1 MRLADLVA
9 AAQTCVTQS
18 VAQGRPYPQQLYL
31 GEFGFRQHDNVTLNF
46 VRDLLR
52 LTTRIT
58 QQKRMRPTS
67 TSTTISPAEAL
78 DILPASAVT
87 PTTIDSG
94 QSLST
99 PTTLVKEAPPPLAT
113 IWVWEF
119 EPQQDTLSLEAG
131 RDDWLIDELA
141 VANRATQ
148 MLGRAKD

>member
-1 MRLADLVA
+1 
-9 AAQTCVTQS
+9 
-18 VAQGRPYPQQLYL
+18 
-31 GEFGFRQHDNVTLNF
+31 
-46 VRDLLR
+46 
-52 LTTRIT
+52 
-58 QQKRMRPTS
+58 MRPTS

>member
-78 DILPASAVT
+78 DILPASGVT
-87 PTTIDSG
+87 SNHDWLWSVFKYSYNASQRGPTTVGDDLGVGIWASARHFEFR
-94 QSLST
+94 SR
-99 PTTLVKEAPPPLAT
+99 PRRLAD
-113 IWVWEF
+113 WR
-119 EPQQDTLSLEAG
+119 AG
-131 RDDWLIDELA
+131 CGESCYSNAR
-141 VANRATQ
+141 Q
-148 MLGRAKD
+148 G